1 VIHFTNNEL
10 EQYINEDL
18 PYMDLTTHLQ
28 KIENRKASLEI
39 VTRED
44 VLVSCMEEACRI
56 VTLLGCFV
64 DYYVSSKEHASKG
77 DVLLRFSGDYNDVHK
92 AWRSA
97 QVLLE
102 YSCKMSTY
110 TYNMKKIMQKNNRKC
125 ELLTTRKTFPM
136 SKKFCI
142 KAIITGGAMPHRL
155 NLSETI
161 VFFDNHRIVYMDD
174 QEFYE
179 QIRVFKI
186 NVPEKN
192 IVVESKSF
200 EDAIYLMSYGVDV
213 IQMDKIDINTL
224 SKVVEYKK
232 SNYKNVKILASGG
245 IDITNVQK
253 YADTG
258 VDGIVTS
265 KVYTCGMANLGT
277 KMELLV

>member
-1 VIHFTNNEL
+1 MIHFTDSEL
-10 EQYINEDL
+10 EQYINEDI
-18 PYMDLTTHLQ
+18 PYLDISTYLQ
-28 KIENRKASLEI
+28 KIENKSASLEI
-39 VTRED
+39 ITRED

-56 VTLLGCFV
+56 VTLLGCVV
-64 DYYVSSKEHASKG
+64 DYYVASKTHAGKG

-110 TYNMKKIMQKNNRKC
+110 TYNMKKLINQSNKQC

-155 NLSETI
+155 NLSETV
-161 VFFDNHRIVYMDD
+161 VFFDNHRIVYIDN

-179 QIRVFKI
+179 QIRKFKI

-192 IVVESKSF
+192 IVVESDSF

-224 SKVVEYKK
+224 IKVVEYKNNK
-232 SNYKNVKILASGG
+232 YKHIKILASGG
-245 IDITNVQK
+245 ITLNNVQK
-253 YADTG
+253 YAQTG

-265 KVYTCGMANLGT
+265 NVYTCGMANMGT
-277 KMELLV
+277 KMKLLV